1 MHEITGVQITEYFS
15 ELTGR
20 DQIKQVKAGIRK
32 TPTRVKNSEKVK
44 KIEKDEKIEVHDF
57 KTVNTCKLDPIGQD
71 QASYITL
78 LSKMYFECLT

>member
-20 DQIKQVKAGIRK
+20 DQIKKVKAGIRK
-32 TPTRVKNSEKVK
+32 TPTRVKSSEKVK

-57 KTVNTCKLDPIGQD
+57 KTVNTCKLDPIDQD